1 MTSDEPIEDPRR
13 IEIEGLAEAVSA
25 AVVRSTAGVAAKYL
39 EQGYRVSL
47 NPLVT
52 AGGWIVIER
61 ALGEGQRGASPVLG
75 GVGSQER

>member
-1 MTSDEPIEDPRR
+1 MTSDELLEDPRR
-13 IEIEGLAEAVSA
+13 IEIQGLAEAVSA

-61 ALGEGQRGASPVLG
+61 ALGEGQRGQAPVVG
-75 GVGSQER
+75 GGAFQEP